1 MNFEALFLRIFIEH
15 FFISTDAIQ
24 VVVFRNH
31 GNVMVKWI
39 ARPVKMKS
47 IVQLENALI
56 LTIFGEI
63 HTYSVIKSLRIKFDE
78 NNTSFISI
86 KIIDAIMENAFPNGG
101 DGMIKL
107 LGFLSN
113 VSHTN
118 YKFIL

>member
-15 FFISTDAIQ
+15 FFISDAIQ

-47 IVQLENALI
+47 IAQLGNALI

-63 HTYSVIKSLRIKFDE
+63 H
-78 NNTSFISI
+78 
-86 KIIDAIMENAFPNGG
+86 P
-101 DGMIKL
+101 
-107 LGFLSN
+107 
-113 VSHTN
+113 
-118 YKFIL
+118 